1 MDVKAAI
8 DGGFSILSELARLLP
23 SFNGALAFGAF
34 CLVAAYFL
42 ARSSIG
48 KRARSGL
55 EETMF
60 GNWQLALL
68 GATGVILSLASG
80 YTTWDGMRNFTGEA
94 VLSGMVTFGIQGVML
109 IVAWLIGES
118 FATGMNQIA
127 PDGSKVKPA
136 DGRIGMILGIA
147 LVALTFYALERSFG
161 GLTTGLQ
168 ILDATKFSNLAI
180 YFAFGLILLAILF
193 FRRDSDLALP
203 YIQSTRV
210 VVKSAVLW
218 VMFLACMATSVFFS
232 FDSLFSAIFPQAE
245 RKRAAEIRSVNQVA
259 GVVADVGE
267 LTEKRRIEQAQALF
281 TLPAWAAYEGEL
293 DKAARLASEAPD
305 KIREEMTR
313 ELEAQKSRIAKLEE
327 QKASA
332 QSNQAGLVS
341 RKQLLTDNVSRL
353 ESERPEAAQKVS
365 EQKAV
370 VSDAEKRLDEAKA
383 KVMAEEKGVEGSG
396 KVGRGQF
403 YRAAKA
409 DEEKIQ
415 SELQVARERLKGHET
430 RLNTIVRGISTAKA
444 ELAQIDGSL
453 ANLKGEADTAAQ
465 MITVAQSGARN
476 NISEKLDP
484 GALAAALE
492 RNRQQFRQKPE
503 QKTLVGLQNDCL
515 ALQGV
520 SLKVATLRDA
530 AAAID
535 CDPKQASEAAS
546 RVFAL
551 NAGIENFAA
560 ACAGGDRFAD
570 KKTTDDLLAFGRK
583 CLQDSG
589 LPSKDTADIAA
600 KLSAIDL
607 SRDDKAHRFVVTLN
621 AFQDGNRLAYLAL
634 AIAIAIDSLVFM
646 SGLFGANAVRSPLS
660 DVPSLKAR
668 SAGQL
673 EGIIENALLPDTYET
688 ARATL
693 AAMRPITPH
702 DGYTKEVWMPH
713 DGTVNS
719 HVMGVLNA
727 GAAIGAVKRDPARHE
742 HYLVRGELFEFLSV
756 VAKKAFEG
764 DKEKGRLAD
773 LERAIGVALLRD
785 VPHNVQI
792 IQDALHP
799 MNEDRGFSAEVR
811 LKEAHP
817 QEVSVIRKVLNAGAA
832 FGVVQRVGTDPA
844 HFYIHRDLVRTLSNI
859 QARQMMSGAYAAQ
872 QARVAGPGY
881 QQPMQGGR
889 MQDYR
894 AALAAEPAPPQIAA
908 PPKRQPSEDE
918 IRQGYIDNLLQA
930 IGLRPEIYAAITGP
944 AVGAA
949 VGATN
954 AFDLVRQRN
963 STFDRYLA
971 DRDQAAQKAF
981 FDAYSSLR
989 VAIADNDERGIDIL
1003 NEAREELDDKWS
1015 ALMLMPE
1022 GPYESQ
1028 IEYLLTGLEQQ
1039 AGAGKLLPH
1048 ENELHRLLKTL
1059 KSQLAASAR
1068 NSADDWHKLERAFQ
1082 LDAGDPDKLVM
1093 FHKAQ
1098 ANGQR

>member
-8 DGGFSILSELARLLP
+8 DGGFTVLSDVGRLLP
-23 SFNGALAFGAF
+23 SFNGALAFGAV
-34 CLVAAYFL
+34 CLISAYLL

-55 EETMF
+55 EETLF

-109 IVAWLIGES
+109 IVAWLIGET
-118 FATGMNQIA
+118 FATGMSQVT
-127 PDGSKVKPA
+127 PDGRRSSPA
-136 DGRIGMILGIA
+136 DGKIGMLLGLA
-147 LVALTFYALERSFG
+147 LIGISFYALARSFG
-161 GLTTGLQ
+161 GMTAGFH
-168 ILDATKFSNLAI
+168 IEDATRFSNLAI
-180 YFAFGLILLAILF
+180 YFAFGLILIAIF
-193 FRRDSDLALP
+193 FVNRRGDLALP
-203 YIQSTRV
+203 YVQSTRV

-259 GVVADVGE
+259 GTVADIGE
-267 LTEKRRIEQAQALF
+267 MIDKRRVEQAQALF
-281 TLPAWAAYEGEL
+281 TLPAWGTYETEL
-293 DKAARLASEAPD
+293 DKAARLAAEAPD
-305 KIREEMTR
+305 KIREQMTR
-313 ELEAQKSRIAKLEE
+313 ELEAQKSRIAKFEE

-332 QSNQAGLVS
+332 QSNQAGLVT

-353 ESERPEAAQKVS
+353 ESERPEAAQKVA

-370 VSDAEKRLDEAKA
+370 VTDAEKRLDESKA
-383 KVMAEEKGVEGSG
+383 KLMAEEKGVEGSG

-403 YRAAKA
+403 YRAAKG

-430 RLNTIVRGISTAKA
+430 RLNTLVRGISSSKA
-444 ELAQIDGSL
+444 ELAQLDGSL

-465 MITVAQSGARN
+465 MIAVAQTGARTDIN
-476 NISEKLDP
+476 ERLDP
-484 GALAAALE
+484 SALASALE
-492 RNRQQFRQKPE
+492 RDRQQFRQKPE
-503 QKTLVGLQNDCL
+503 QKTLGSLQNDCL
-515 ALQGV
+515 ALQAV
-520 SLKVATLRDA
+520 SLKVASLHDA

-535 CDPKQASEAAS
+535 CDPKQASEAAA

-551 NAGIENFAA
+551 NAGIENFGA
-560 ACAGGDRFAD
+560 ACAGGDKFAD

-660 DVPSLKAR
+660 DMPSLKAR
-668 SAGQL
+668 SASQL

-702 DGYTKEVWMPH
+702 DGFTKEVWMPN
-713 DGTVNS
+713 DGSANS

-742 HYLVRGELFEFLSV
+742 HYLIRGELFEFLSTT
-756 VAKKAFEG
+756 AKKAFEG

-773 LERAIGVALLRD
+773 LERTVGVALLRD
-785 VPHNVQI
+785 VPTNVQI
-792 IQDALHP
+792 MQDALHP

-817 QEVSVIRKVLNAGAA
+817 QEASVIRKVLNAGAA
-832 FGVVQRVGTDPA
+832 FGVVQRVGNDPT
-844 HFYIHRDLVRTLSNI
+844 HFFVHRDMVRTLSNI
-859 QARQMMSGAYAAQ
+859 QARMMMSGAYAQ
-872 QARVAGPGY
+872 PRVAGPAYG
-881 QQPMQGGR
+881 QVQHGGQ

-894 AALAAEPAPPQIAA
+894 APLAAEAA
-908 PPKRQPSEDE
+908 PARIEAQPQRAPTDDEVRQF
-918 IRQGYIDNLLQA
+918 YIDNLLHA
-930 IGLRPEIYAAITGP
+930 IGLRPELYGVIAGP

-954 AFDLVRQRN
+954 AFAQVRARN
-963 STFDRYLA
+963 ATLNHYLDA
-971 DRDQAAQKAF
+971 RDQTARKAF
-981 FDAYSSLR
+981 FEVYSSMQGQ
-989 VAIADNDERGIDIL
+989 IADHDQRRIEIL
-1003 NEAREELDDKWS
+1003 NDAHDELESKWS
-1015 ALMLMPE
+1015 ALMLMPQ
-1022 GPYESQ
+1022 GPFQSL
-1028 IEYLLTGLEQQ
+1028 IEDLLAGLEQQ
-1039 AGAGKLLPH
+1039 AGAGKLSVT
-1048 ENELHRLLKTL
+1048 EVELHRLLKTL
-1059 KSQLAASAR
+1059 KAQLVTSGRVSAE
-1068 NSADDWHKLERAFQ
+1068 DWHQLERAF
-1082 LDAGDPDKLVM
+1082 LIDAGESDKLVM
-1093 FHKAQ
+1093 FQQKAHG
-1098 ANGQR
+1098 GQR